1 MTYSI
6 SLNNKY
12 KASSI
17 FYPHIDQ
24 IDNSNNLKSLAG
36 LAGIN
41 LNENSSKNI
50 PSNLYP
56 LLISSPTFK
65 IKILNKKIYYM
76 DKEIS
81 FREYLNIKNDKFSL
95 NKIITN
101 SISFILQ
108 NDKKNNNKNKYSNVF
123 SLTDKEYKIHNQL
136 EKIILL
142 NVNEDEGFIELSV
155 IDEDPY
161 VATQIAMIAEKIL
174 QDDIINF
181 KIKNIKATYDF
192 TKKQVDAARVNFYLL
207 QDSLARFRDNN
218 KNIKS
223 DLFKNQLNRI
233 ESEYILSKSIYN
245 ELSLSKEKN
254 SIDVERN
261 TPIFTIIK
269 PVFLPNKKNE
279 PNRFLIIFFYS
290 LIGTILSSFW
300 IILKN

>member
-1 MTYSI
+1 
-6 SLNNKY
+6 
-12 KASSI
+12 
-17 FYPHIDQ
+17 
-24 IDNSNNLKSLAG
+24 
-36 LAGIN
+36 
-41 LNENSSKNI
+41 
-50 PSNLYP
+50 
-56 LLISSPTFK
+56 
-65 IKILNKKIYYM
+65 M

-108 NDKKNNNKNKYSNVF
+108 NDKNNNKNKYSNVF

-161 VATQIAMIAEKIL
+161 VATQIAMIAEKTL

-192 TKKQVDAARVNFYLL
+192 TKKQVDAARVKFYLL

-223 DLFKNQLNRI
+223 DLFKNQLN
-233 ESEYILSKSIYN
+233 
-245 ELSLSKEKN
+245 ELSQ
-254 SIDVERN
+254 SI
-261 TPIFTIIK
+261 FIK
-269 PVFLPNKKNE
+269 KH
-279 PNRFLIIFFYS
+279 I
-290 LIGTILSSFW
+290 
-300 IILKN
+300 